1 MIGSDVIVVG
11 SGATGSMAAQTIIES
26 GGSVLMLDAGR
37 TDPHYAGLLPEQ
49 NYLAIRR
56 SDPEQYRY
64 LLGERFESVLA
75 SSSSTGAQL
84 TPPRRHVVA
93 EVDRF
98 LPISSPN
105 FFPME
110 SLALGGLG
118 SAWGLG
124 CCVFSEAELSA
135 AGLPAAAMKAA
146 YEIVAARIG
155 ISGERDDAQPYTFSY
170 LDGIQPTIPLDP
182 TAALVYRNYAH
193 HRNRMH
199 ADGFYMGRPALA
211 LLTEPL
217 GGRNATQLRDMD
229 FYSDA
234 ERAAWRPWITIETL
248 RQHARFQYANDRFV
262 TRFEERDGGVSVVTL
277 GMSDLQER
285 TYRCRRLILASG
297 TLGTARIVLRSEG
310 RPGASLPL
318 LCNPFAYIPCL
329 VPGRIGR
336 SMPERNTGLAQL
348 ELFHDA
354 DGRNDDVAMASIY
367 SYRSLMLFRLLRETP
382 IDLQDA
388 RPLMRAL
395 MSGLLIMAV
404 QYPESRSPGKY
415 LQLEPDAGTPTGDRL
430 RVNYELSGD
439 EAARVAQREKLYLRA
454 MRRLGAWPLRR
465 VYPGHGS
472 SIHYAGTLPF
482 SDVEKPHALSPDGRV
497 WGTNNVFVADGSGFA
512 YLPAKGLTLSLM
524 ANAHRVAAGV
534 LQTAAP

>member
-1 MIGSDVIVVG
+1 MIDSDVIVVG
-11 SGATGSMAAQTIIES
+11 SGATGSMAAQTIIEG

-37 TDPHYAGLLPEQ
+37 TDRHYAGLLPEQ
-49 NYLAIRR
+49 NYLEIRR
-56 SDPEQYRY
+56 TDPEQHRY
-64 LLGERFESVLA
+64 LLGESFESVLA

-93 EVDRF
+93 DVDRF
-98 LPISSPN
+98 LPISSPD

-124 CCVFSEAELSA
+124 CCVFSEAELRA
-135 AGLPAAAMKAA
+135 AGLPVAGMKAA
-146 YEIVAARIG
+146 YDIVAARIG

-170 LDGIQPTIPLDP
+170 LDGIQPSIPLDP
-182 TAALVYRNYAH
+182 TAAVVYENYAR
-193 HRNRMH
+193 HRDRMH
-199 ADGFYMGRPALA
+199 GDGFYMGRPALA
-211 LLTEPL
+211 LLTESRD
-217 GGRNATQLRDMD
+217 GRNATQLRDMD

-248 RQHARFQYANDRFV
+248 RKHERFQYAADRFV
-262 TRFEERDGGVSVVTL
+262 TRFEEREGEVSVVTL
-277 GMSDLQER
+277 AMGELEER

-297 TLGTARIVLRSEG
+297 TLGTARIVLRSQR

-329 VPGRIGR
+329 VPSRAGR

-348 ELFHDA
+348 ELFHDP
-354 DGRNDDVAMASIY
+354 GERNEDVAMASIY

-382 IDLQDA
+382 VDLQDA

-395 MSGLLIMAV
+395 TSGLLIMAV

-415 LQLEPDAGTPTGDRL
+415 LRLQPDGATPTRDRL
-430 RVNYELSGD
+430 HVNYELTRD
-439 EAARVAQREKLYLRA
+439 ENARVEWREKLYLRA

-465 VYPGHGS
+465 LYPGHGS
-472 SIHYAGTLPF
+472 SIHYAGTMPF
-482 SDVEKPHALSPDGRV
+482 SDVEKPYTLSSGGRV
-497 WGTNNVFVADGSGFA
+497 WGTNKIFVADGSGFA

-534 LQTAAP
+534 LKTTA